1 MKERTSAQII
11 DDHGELFA
19 GMPGGKVRLQTE
31 GYSKGFI
38 MTYNPDGTLKS
49 IALRK
54 NAKGSK
60 KWRSTM
66 KW

>member
-11 DDHGELFA
+11 DDHGEIFA
-19 GMPGGKVRLQTE
+19 GMPSGTRPQTK

-38 MTYNPDGTLKS
+38 MTYNADGTLKS

-60 KWRSTM
+60 SWRSTM
-66 KW
+66 NW